1 MDTDVAIIGAGPAGL
16 AQACALAGSGLRV
29 TLLERGSEASIADP
43 AFDGREIALTHR
55 SQAIL
60 RELGAWAHIPA
71 AETAPLREAKV
82 LNGANPLALRFAP
95 GRTGEPLGRLVP
107 NQLIR
112 RALFEVAA
120 TTEARLVAGRAVTG
134 LALSPRRGVVTL
146 EGGGQVAAR
155 VVVAADSRFS
165 TARRLAGIGAAMVD
179 FERTMIVARMAH
191 EAPHGGVATEWFG
204 HGQTIAMLPLNG
216 AMSSAVLTLA
226 PAEAE
231 AAMAM
236 TPLAFGAEVTRRYA
250 GRLGAMTL
258 AGTRHAY
265 PLVAAYAHRF
275 AGRRFALLGDA
286 AVGMHPVTA
295 HGFNF
300 GLSGADSLA
309 GEIRRA
315 ADRGGDPGAVAG
327 LVRYAA
333 AHRRATLPLFVA
345 TNAVARLY
353 SDDRAPARL
362 ARAALIGAGA
372 VLAPVRRAIVAGLM
386 DAGPRARSPGD
397 RNPAGAMT
405 PV

>member
-16 AQACALAGSGLRV
+16 ALACALAGSGLRI
-29 TLLERGSEASIADP
+29 TLLERAPEAAIADP

-60 RELGAWAHIPA
+60 RDLGAWGRIPEG
-71 AETAPLREAKV
+71 ETAPLREAKV
-82 LNGANPLALRFAP
+82 INGASPLALRFAP
-95 GRTGEPLGRLVP
+95 GGDGEPLGRLVP

-120 TTEARLVAGRAVTG
+120 GTEARLVAGRAVTG
-134 LALSPRRGVVTL
+134 LSLSA
-146 EGGGQVAAR
+146 EGARVMIDGGEVVAAR

-165 TARRLAGIGAAMVD
+165 ETRRRAGIGAAMLD
-179 FERTMIVARMAH
+179 FGRTMIVARVAH

-204 HGQTIAMLPLNG
+204 HGQTIAMLPLNR
-216 AMSSAVLTLA
+216 AMSSVVLTLP
-226 PAEAE
+226 PAIAE

-236 TPLAFGAEVTRRYA
+236 DAEAFGADVTRRYES
-250 GRLGAMTL
+250 RLGAMRL

-265 PLVAAYAHRF
+265 PLVATYAHRF

-300 GLSGADSLA
+300 GLSGAEILA

-315 ADRGGDPGAVAG
+315 SDPGASAG
-327 LVRYAA
+327 LARYAA
-333 AHRRATLPLFVA
+333 AHRRATMPLFMA

-386 DAGPRARSPGD
+386 DAPRVAARG
-397 RNPAGAMT
+397 
-405 PV
+405 

>member
-16 AQACALAGSGLRV
+16 ALACALAGSGLRV
-29 TLLERGSEASIADP
+29 TLLERAPEASIADP

-60 RELGAWAHIPA
+60 RELGAWDHIPM

-82 LNGANPLALRFAP
+82 LNGASPLALRFAP
-95 GRTGEPLGRLVP
+95 GRAGEPLGRLVP

-112 RALFEVAA
+112 RALFQVAA
-120 TTEARLVAGRAVTG
+120 TTEARLVADHAVTG
-134 LALSPRRGVVTL
+134 LALAPQGATVTL
-146 EGGGQVAAR
+146 EGGEAVTAR
-155 VVVAADSRFS
+155 LVVAADSRFS
-165 TARRLAGIGAAMVD
+165 QARRLAGIGAATLD
-179 FERTMIVARMAH
+179 FGRSMIVARVAH

-216 AMSSAVLTLA
+216 AMSSAVLTLP

-236 TPLAFGAEVTRRYA
+236 TPEAFGAEVTRRYA

-258 AGTRHAY
+258 AGTRHLY
-265 PLVAAYAHRF
+265 PLVATYAHRF
-275 AGRRFALLGDA
+275 IGRRFALLGDA

-300 GLSGADSLA
+300 GLSGADLLA
-309 GEIRRA
+309 GEIRGA
-315 ADRGGDPGAVAG
+315 SDPGAVTG
-327 LVRYAA
+327 LFRYAA

-386 DAGPRARSPGD
+386 DAAPLRAATKS
-397 RNPAGAMT
+397 
-405 PV
+405 

>member
-16 AQACALAGSGLRV
+16 ALACALAGSGLRI
-29 TLLERGSEASIADP
+29 TLLERAPEASIADP

-60 RELGAWAHIPA
+60 RDLGAWDHIPMT
-71 AETAPLREAKV
+71 ETSPLREAKV

-95 GRTGEPLGRLVP
+95 GGEGEPLGRLVP

-112 RALFEVAA
+112 RALYQVAA

-134 LALSPRRGVVTL
+134 LALGSQGATVTL
-146 EGGGQVAAR
+146 AGGELVSAR

-165 TARRLAGIGAAMVD
+165 EARRLAGIGAATLD
-179 FERTMIVARMAH
+179 FGRSMIVARVAH

-226 PAEAE
+226 PAEAQ

-236 TPLAFGAEVTRRYA
+236 TQAAFGAEVTRRYA

-258 AGTRHAY
+258 AGTRHLY
-265 PLVAAYAHRF
+265 PLVATYAHRF
-275 AGRRFALLGDA
+275 VGRRFALLGDA

-300 GLSGADSLA
+300 GLSGAEILA
-309 GEIRRA
+309 GEIRGA
-315 ADRGGDPGAVAG
+315 SDPGAVAG
-327 LVRYAA
+327 LFRYAA

-386 DAGPRARSPGD
+386 DATPRLGPAARMRG
-397 RNPAGAMT
+397 
-405 PV
+405 

>member
-16 AQACALAGSGLRV
+16 ALACALDGSGLRV
-29 TLLERGSEASIADP
+29 TLLERAPEASVADP

-60 RELGAWAHIPA
+60 RGVGAWDRIPA
-71 AETAPLREAKV
+71 DQAAPLREAKV
-82 LNGANPLALRFAP
+82 LNGASPLALRFAP
-95 GRTGEPLGRLVP
+95 GGDGEPLGRLVP
-107 NQLIR
+107 NHLIR
-112 RALFEVAA
+112 RALFDTASG
-120 TTEARLVAGRAVTG
+120 TEARLVAGRAVTG
-134 LALSPRRGVVTL
+134 LALAPEGAQVTL
-146 EGGGQVAAR
+146 DGGEVVSAR

-165 TARRLAGIGAAMVD
+165 EARRRAGIGAQMLD
-179 FERTMIVARMAH
+179 FGRTMIVARVAH
-191 EAPHGGVATEWFG
+191 DKPHGGVATEWFG

-216 AMSSAVLTLA
+216 AMASVVLTLP

-231 AAMAM
+231 AAMAR
-236 TPLAFGAEVTRRYA
+236 TPEDFAAEVTRRFES
-250 GRLGAMTL
+250 RLGPMRP

-265 PLVAAYAHRF
+265 PLVATYAHRF
-275 AGRRFALLGDA
+275 AARRIALLGDA

-300 GLSGADSLA
+300 GLSGAEILA

-315 ADRGGDPGAVAG
+315 TDPGAEAG
-327 LVRYAA
+327 LARYAA
-333 AHRRATLPLFVA
+333 AHRRATLPLFLA

-362 ARAALIGAGA
+362 ARAALIGAGS

-386 DAGPRARSPGD
+386 DAPG
-397 RNPAGAMT
+397 RPAWKPLPSASR
-405 PV
+405 